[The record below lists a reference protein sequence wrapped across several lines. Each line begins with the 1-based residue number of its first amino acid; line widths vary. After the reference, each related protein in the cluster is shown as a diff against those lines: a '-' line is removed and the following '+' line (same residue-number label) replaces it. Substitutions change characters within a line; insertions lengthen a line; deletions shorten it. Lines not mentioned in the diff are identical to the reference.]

1 MNDQLSFRELR
12 LDNQE
17 RASEWRACDPGSG
30 KPIPGSFSLV
40 ELLGEIGEAANELKK
55 LWREDLG
62 LRGGKSDVVDYC
74 MELADIIIC
83 LDLALIAIGAG
94 DIERVTG
101 MLLQGP
107 NRAPSLSS
115 DARFLSSEA
124 RFLGQTS
131 LLLYASEC
139 VNKIDRPPS
148 TSASAAT
155 IVSSVFV
162 CMKEST
168 LMPPAMIVRTKFNQ
182 ISQKYGLR
190 TWL

>member
-1 MNDQLSFRELR
+1 VNDRLTFGELR
-12 LDNQE
+12 LANQE
-17 RASEWRACDPGSG
+17 RAAEWRAHDPGSG
-30 KPIPGSFSLV
+30 HPIPGSFSLV

-55 LWREDLG
+55 LWREELG

-94 DIERVTG
+94 DIQRETG
-101 MLLQGP
+101 MFLQGP
-107 NRAPSLSS
+107 NRAAS
-115 DARFLSSEA
+115 LSSEA

-131 LLLYASEC
+131 LLLSASEC
-139 VNKIDRPPS
+139 VNKIDHRPS
-148 TSASAAT
+148 TSTSAAT

-162 CMKEST
+162 CMKAST

-182 ISQKYGLR
+182 TSHKHGFKTCL
-190 TWL
+190 